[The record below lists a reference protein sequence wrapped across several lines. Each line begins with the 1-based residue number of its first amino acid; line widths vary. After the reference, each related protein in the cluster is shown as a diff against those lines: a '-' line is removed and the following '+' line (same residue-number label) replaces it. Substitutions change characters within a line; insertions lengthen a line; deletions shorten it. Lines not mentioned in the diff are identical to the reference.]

1 MDVIG
6 WVGVGGPE
14 RQPGMQALAGHIGP
28 PVDRRARRQASN
40 HLTHPSSHQH
50 TCVQARICWLQL
62 RPPQPPTQPPHAQP
76 ARPPAQQAAPHHAR
90 TCVQAKIQGMARRV
104 SMDPWERRL
113 AGRDPMFMRPSSFTT
128 GVAKGGG
135 GRRNN
140 RQAGRG
146 WVGGWVGG
154 REPAANTP

>member
-76 ARPPAQQAAPHHAR
+76 ARPPARPASRPTPRTHLCPGKDPGDGAQGVDGPVGAALGGARSDVHAPQLVHYRGSKGGRGAAEQQASGA
-90 TCVQAKIQGMARRV
+90 
-104 SMDPWERRL
+104 
-113 AGRDPMFMRPSSFTT
+113 
-128 GVAKGGG
+128 
-135 GRRNN
+135 
-140 RQAGRG
+140 